1 MDLEARKI
9 SFVQEFLRLEN
20 EAIISSLEK
29 ILNQTKSDL
38 YEKNLQPMSTE
49 QFNTEIEQS
58 LNDSKNGRLIK
69 ASDLKEKIKKW
80 S

>member
-20 EAIISSLEK
+20 EAIISDLERM
-29 ILNQTKSDL
+29 LNQTKSDL
-38 YEKNLQPMSTE
+38 YEKNLRPMSTE
-49 QFNTEIEQS
+49 EFNAEIEQS
-58 LNDSKNGRLIK
+58 LNDAKNGKLIK

>member
-49 QFNTEIEQS
+49 QFNTEIKQS